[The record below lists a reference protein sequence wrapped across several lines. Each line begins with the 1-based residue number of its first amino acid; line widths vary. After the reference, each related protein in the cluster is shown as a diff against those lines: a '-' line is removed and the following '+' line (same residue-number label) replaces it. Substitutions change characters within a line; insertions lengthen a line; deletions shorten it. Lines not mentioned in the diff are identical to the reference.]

1 MSDIYPSKIRL
12 REVGPRD
19 GYQNISQFI
28 PTEQKIATIQ
38 ALAAA
43 GIKEMEV
50 TSFVSEKVIPQMADA
65 AEVLAGTEG
74 LDLIRSV
81 LVPTPKRAEQ
91 AIAAGADELI
101 VFLSASE
108 AHNQANVNRSISES
122 LAGLDTIFSLAE
134 ASKTPVIG
142 AMAVSFGC
150 PYEGKVPAGKILDL
164 ASAFRDA
171 GATGIV
177 FGDTTGMANPQMV
190 SALVKT
196 FQDRF
201 GDVNFSLHFHNNRGT
216 AMANLMAAMA
226 AGAATFDTAFG
237 GTGGCPT
244 VPKAAGNLAT
254 EDVVGLMNEMGIE
267 TDIDLPSVIN
277 AARALEKS
285 LGYELSGQVM
295 KSGPVD
301 WAPQFGYG
309 TN

>member
-1 MSDIYPSKIRL
+1 MSNTYPTKVRL

-19 GYQNISQFI
+19 GFQSIHQFI
-28 PTEQKIATIQ
+28 PTEQKIKTVR
-38 ALAAA
+38 ALASA
-43 GIKEMEV
+43 GIREMEV
-50 TSFVSEKVIPQMADA
+50 TSFVSPKVIPQMEDA

-74 LDLIRSV
+74 LGAVRSV

-122 LAGLDTIFSLAE
+122 LAGLDTIFALAN
-134 ASKTPVIG
+134 ASQTPVIG

-150 PYEGKVPAGKILDL
+150 PYEGKVPLEKILDIS
-164 ASAFRDA
+164 AAFREA
-171 GATGIV
+171 GTTGVV
-177 FGDTTGMANPQMV
+177 FGDTTGMANPQLV
-190 SALVKT
+190 TSLVKAY
-196 FQDRF
+196 QDRF
-201 GDVNFSLHFHNNRGT
+201 GETDFSLHFHNNRGT
-216 AMANLMAAMA
+216 AMANLLAAMT
-226 AGAATFDTAFG
+226 AGATTFDTAFG

-254 EDVVGLMNEMGIE
+254 EDVVGLLDEMGIE
-267 TDIDLPSVIN
+267 TGIDLSAVIH
-277 AARALEKS
+277 AARALETS

-301 WAPQFGYG
+301 WKPQPGYG
-309 TN
+309 PS